1 MISISNL
8 KIGDPIAGGYFAG
21 IIDTTKG
28 NIRSNDAYQTG
39 ARYAI
44 IVAPKSLESPT
55 TLAWCTLTN
64 GGGAENNCMTRWDGL
79 SSTNHII
86 NTKSLASYPAF
97 NHINNIRSSS
107 PVPYYP
113 NGSDW
118 YLPAM
123 VELVLLYRYFNPNT
137 ATNKETNEI
146 RVRFP
151 STSFNNQAESGRNIS
166 AEDTNYNPYSDSS
179 PAQTSLSI
187 FQSGGAQALD
197 REGYWT
203 STEGNG
209 AVDSRWCAWIQ
220 LFTASTW
227 EGVQGATLKDHTTL
241 YHVRPVRRILL

>member
-8 KIGDPIAGGYFAG
+8 KIGSPIAGGYFAG

-28 NIRSNDAYQTG
+28 NIRSNDAYQIG

-55 TLAWCTLTN
+55 TLAWCSLSD

-86 NTKSLASYPAF
+86 NTKSLGSYPAF

-123 VELVLLYRYFNPNT
+123 IELVLLYRYFNPNT
-137 ATNKETNEI
+137 EIDVEYNETRI
-146 RVRFP
+146 QFP
-151 STSFNNQAESGRNIS
+151 SNSFNNQAVLGRNIS
-166 AEDTNYNPYSDSS
+166 AEDTDDNPYT
-179 PAQTSLSI
+179 TSAPEKTPLSI
-187 FQSGGAQALD
+187 FHSGGAQALD

-203 STEGNG
+203 STEGYG

-220 LFTASTW
+220 LFTASIW